1 MAGAELTLSLDN
13 YNKPSVKEDADADS
27 LRIMRALLRKVDN
40 PIGGNIVFDISQYR
54 FQDIDMLQSTLAN
67 DISTHLNRVLPM
79 LVIDN
84 VDVMKVSDNELMI
97 NIEISGTTE
106 RSKKRYLFN
115 FQQDKNK
122 NVNLKQIL

>member
-13 YNKPSVKEDADADS
+13 YNKPSVKEDADADA

-40 PIGGNIVFDISQYR
+40 PIGGNIAFNISQYR
-54 FQDIDMLQSTLAN
+54 FQDMDILESTLAN
-67 DISTHLNRVLPM
+67 DISIHLNRVLPM
-79 LVIDN
+79 LMIDN
-84 VDVMKVSDNELMI
+84 VEVMQVSKNELVI
-97 NIEISGTTE
+97 SIEISGVTE

-122 NVNLKQIL
+122 NINLKQIL